1 MDKLKGKSK
10 YVLSCLVLILL
21 AISIYLV
28 FKNTKWDF
36 QFGNMTI
43 RTLQFINLFMSFLA
57 LIVISIYNKVFK
69 NDQLWYIGIYF
80 IALII
85 EIIILITIGINVDE
99 YANIIFLRGSFF
111 RWGILVVFLFRKSK
125 FIKYL
130 SSLRYRFIGLNLII
144 CVIAIFIV
152 AKNNSYNF
160 ISEESVKNNVLVI
173 IAGFCIFIIGLLYNC
188 KKNFEEDDTKG
199 FFITIMILFI
209 VKGLAHKF
217 SNIIFKNR
225 KYDVMDLVEGELSL
239 FIAILFF
246 LFSMAVVL
254 VDIYGKAKVANEE
267 HKLFYSIVD
276 KNDNSNIFIYG
287 DKNLIYANRRAKKVW
302 LGNEEYSGDLE
313 HLDKLIRAGGKAS
326 NSDVLEEHIKA
337 GENISLIM
345 KDKKGKRYSVIYQ
358 KVGEFNRKRKYKRY
372 DIYMVRDI
380 LDKVT
385 LENEKNKFCAINNSI
400 DEIVFVLDENFQI
413 TYINK
418 QCEKEIGLK
427 EDMII
432 GNYISKFA
440 TYEISNTKKRILGV
454 IINSEDQIIKVEV
467 KVKKLMD
474 DYDTLIGYAVI
485 CFKVEDE
492 EKIKKLSNRVENAEK
507 IVYERDSFT
516 NLAHDLRTPIHIIYS
531 SLQLL
536 KVQKENI
543 DSEKFKV
550 SFEKYEK
557 TIIGN
562 AQRLLNIVDEI
573 ADSNSQEEE
582 FKKGYYNIVSVVK
595 EVSESMMPYMKIKEI
610 TFEFT
615 SSKEAFHVECDK
627 SMVERIILNLVSN
640 AIKFT
645 PINGYIDIKI
655 SFRNDWVEILVKD
668 TGIGIDREFGKVVFE
683 RFKQCGNIGDAKN
696 GSGIGLYSVKRL
708 VELHE
713 GTIDLES
720 DIGEGC
726 IFTVKLPV
734 NK

>member
-130 SSLRYRFIGLNLII
+130 TSLRYRFIWLKIII
-144 CVIAIFIV
+144 CAITIFIAV
-152 AKNNSYNF
+152 KNNSYNF
-160 ISEESVKNNVLVI
+160 ISIERARINVFVPI
-173 IAGFCIFIIGLLYNC
+173 IGFCVFVIGLLYNC

-225 KYDVMDLVEGELSL
+225 KYNIGDLVDGELSL
-239 FIAILFF
+239 LMAILIF

-254 VDIYGKAKVANEE
+254 LDIYEKAKVANEE
-267 HKLFYSIVD
+267 YKLFYNIVD
-276 KNDNSNIFIYG
+276 KNDNSNIFIYTDG
-287 DKNLIYANRRAKKVW
+287 DLIYANGRAKKIW
-302 LGNEEYSGDLE
+302 LGNEDYSGDLE
-313 HLDKLIRAGGKAS
+313 NLNKLISAGNK
-326 NSDVLEEHIKA
+326 NEEIEKLKRYI
-337 GENISLIM
+337 ENKEQVSLII
-345 KDKKGKRYSVIYQ
+345 KDNKEKRYSVMYQ
-358 KVGEFNRKRKYKRY
+358 SVGEVDRKKKYKQY
-372 DIYMVRDI
+372 DVFMVRDI
-380 LDKVT
+380 IDKITLD
-385 LENEKNKFCAINNSI
+385 NEGNKFCAINNSI

-413 TYINK
+413 TYVNK
-418 QCEKEIGLK
+418 QCQKEIGLK
-427 EDMII
+427 EDVII

-440 TYEISNTKKRILGV
+440 SYEISNKKKRILGA
-454 IINSEDQIIKVEV
+454 IINNENKIIEVEV

-492 EKIKKLSNRVENAEK
+492 EKIKKLSNRVIDAEK

-557 TIIGN
+557 TIVGN

-573 ADSNSQEEE
+573 ADSNSEEE

-615 SSKEAFHVECDK
+615 SSKEAFHIECDK

-645 PINGYIDIKI
+645 PINGYIYIEI
-655 SFRNDWVEILVKD
+655 FFVNSWVEILVKD

-683 RFKQCGNIGDAKN
+683 RFKQCGNIIDAKN

>member
-1 MDKLKGKSK
+1 
-10 YVLSCLVLILL
+10 
-21 AISIYLV
+21 
-28 FKNTKWDF
+28 
-36 QFGNMTI
+36 
-43 RTLQFINLFMSFLA
+43 MSFLA

-130 SSLRYRFIGLNLII
+130 TSLRYRFIWLKIII
-144 CVIAIFIV
+144 CAITIFIAV
-152 AKNNSYNF
+152 KNNSYNF
-160 ISEESVKNNVLVI
+160 ISIERARINVFVPI
-173 IAGFCIFIIGLLYNC
+173 IGFCVFVIGLLYNC

-225 KYDVMDLVEGELSL
+225 KYNIGDLVDGELSL
-239 FIAILFF
+239 LMAILIF

-254 VDIYGKAKVANEE
+254 LDIYEKAKVANEE
-267 HKLFYSIVD
+267 YKLFYNIVD
-276 KNDNSNIFIYG
+276 KNDNSNIFIYTNG
-287 DKNLIYANRRAKKVW
+287 DLVYANGRAKKIW
-302 LGNEEYSGDLE
+302 LGNEDYSGDLE
-313 HLDKLIRAGGKAS
+313 NLNKLISAGNK
-326 NSDVLEEHIKA
+326 NEEIEKLKRYI
-337 GENISLIM
+337 ENKEQVSLII
-345 KDKKGKRYSVIYQ
+345 KDNKEKRYSVMYQ
-358 KVGEFNRKRKYKRY
+358 SVGEVDRKKKYKQY
-372 DIYMVRDI
+372 DVFMVRDI
-380 LDKVT
+380 IDKITLD
-385 LENEKNKFCAINNSI
+385 NEGNKFCAINNSI

-413 TYINK
+413 TYVNK
-418 QCEKEIGLK
+418 QCQKEIGLK
-427 EDMII
+427 EDVII

-440 TYEISNTKKRILGV
+440 SYEISNKKKRILGA
-454 IINSEDQIIKVEV
+454 IINNENKIIEVEV

-492 EKIKKLSNRVENAEK
+492 EKIKKLSNRVIDAEK

-557 TIIGN
+557 TIVGN

-573 ADSNSQEEE
+573 ADSNSEEE

-615 SSKEAFHVECDK
+615 TSKEEFYIECDK

-645 PINGYIDIKI
+645 PINGYIYIEI
-655 SFRNDWVEILVKD
+655 FFVNSWVEILVKD

-683 RFKQCGNIGDAKN
+683 RFKQCGNIIDAKN

>member
-130 SSLRYRFIGLNLII
+130 TSLRYRFIWLKIII
-144 CVIAIFIV
+144 CAITIFIAV
-152 AKNNSYNF
+152 KNNSYNF
-160 ISEESVKNNVLVI
+160 ISIERARINVFVPI
-173 IAGFCIFIIGLLYNC
+173 IGFCVFVIGLLYNC

-225 KYDVMDLVEGELSL
+225 KYNIGDLVDGELSL
-239 FIAILFF
+239 LMAILIF

-254 VDIYGKAKVANEE
+254 LDIYEKAKVANEE
-267 HKLFYSIVD
+267 YKLFYNIVD
-276 KNDNSNIFIYG
+276 KNDNSNIFIYTNG
-287 DKNLIYANRRAKKVW
+287 DLVYANGRAKKIW
-302 LGNEEYSGDLE
+302 LGNEDYSGDLE
-313 HLDKLIRAGGKAS
+313 NLNKLISAGNK
-326 NSDVLEEHIKA
+326 NEEIEKLKRYI
-337 GENISLIM
+337 ENKEQVSLII
-345 KDKKGKRYSVIYQ
+345 KDNKEKRYSVMYQ
-358 KVGEFNRKRKYKRY
+358 SVGEVDRKKKYKQY
-372 DIYMVRDI
+372 DVFMVRDI
-380 LDKVT
+380 IDKITLD
-385 LENEKNKFCAINNSI
+385 NEGNKFCAINNSI

-413 TYINK
+413 TYVNK
-418 QCEKEIGLK
+418 QCQKEIGLK
-427 EDMII
+427 EDVII

-440 TYEISNTKKRILGV
+440 SYEISNKKKRILGA
-454 IINSEDQIIKVEV
+454 IINNENKIIEVEV

-492 EKIKKLSNRVENAEK
+492 EKIKKLSNRVIDAEK

-557 TIIGN
+557 TIVGN

-573 ADSNSQEEE
+573 ADSNSEEE

-615 SSKEAFHVECDK
+615 SSKEAFHIECDK

-645 PINGYIDIKI
+645 PINGYIYIEI
-655 SFRNDWVEILVKD
+655 FFVNSWVEILVKD

-683 RFKQCGNIGDAKN
+683 RFKQCGNIIDAKN

>member
-130 SSLRYRFIGLNLII
+130 TSLRYRFIWLKIII
-144 CVIAIFIV
+144 CAITIFIAV
-152 AKNNSYNF
+152 KNNSYNF
-160 ISEESVKNNVLVI
+160 ISIERARINVFVPI
-173 IAGFCIFIIGLLYNC
+173 IGFCVFVIGLLYNC

-225 KYDVMDLVEGELSL
+225 KYNIGDLVDGELSL
-239 FIAILFF
+239 LMAILIF

-254 VDIYGKAKVANEE
+254 LDIYEKAKVANEE
-267 HKLFYSIVD
+267 YKLFYNIVD
-276 KNDNSNIFIYG
+276 KNDNSNIFIYTNG
-287 DKNLIYANRRAKKVW
+287 DLVYANGRAKKIW
-302 LGNEEYSGDLE
+302 LGNEDYSGDLE
-313 HLDKLIRAGGKAS
+313 NLNKLISAGNK
-326 NSDVLEEHIKA
+326 NEEIEKLKRYI
-337 GENISLIM
+337 ENKEQVSLII
-345 KDKKGKRYSVIYQ
+345 KDNKEKRYSVMYQ
-358 KVGEFNRKRKYKRY
+358 SVGEVDRKKKYKQY
-372 DIYMVRDI
+372 DVFMVRDI
-380 LDKVT
+380 IDKITLD
-385 LENEKNKFCAINNSI
+385 NEGNKFCAINNSI

-413 TYINK
+413 TYVNK
-418 QCEKEIGLK
+418 QCQKEIGLK
-427 EDMII
+427 EDVII

-440 TYEISNTKKRILGV
+440 SYEISNKKKRILGA
-454 IINSEDQIIKVEV
+454 IINNENKIIEVEV

-492 EKIKKLSNRVENAEK
+492 EKIKKLSNRVIDAEK

-557 TIIGN
+557 TIVGN

-573 ADSNSQEEE
+573 ADSNSEEE

-615 SSKEAFHVECDK
+615 TSKEEFYIECDK

-645 PINGYIDIKI
+645 PINGYIYIEI
-655 SFRNDWVEILVKD
+655 FFVNSWVEILVKD

-683 RFKQCGNIGDAKN
+683 RFKQCGNIIDAKN